1 MVGEAADPL
10 ASLTTGLSDATM
22 RLSRFGEHFSE
33 GRLSEAA
40 MKKVQREVREM

>member
-10 ASLTTGLSDATM
+10 ASLTGLSDATM

-40 MKKVQREVREM
+40 MKKAQREAREM